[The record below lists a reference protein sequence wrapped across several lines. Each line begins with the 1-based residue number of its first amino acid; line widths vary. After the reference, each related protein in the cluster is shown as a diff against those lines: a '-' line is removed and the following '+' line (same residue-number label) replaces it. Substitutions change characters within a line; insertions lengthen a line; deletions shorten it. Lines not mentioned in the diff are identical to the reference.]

1 MKAGGNIG
9 DGKTDENG
17 EYPDC
22 KLEGSYLGS
31 HCQSM
36 ISYLK
41 TATTASAAPDHE
53 VFDVLISNRCAVTV
67 AK

>member
-22 KLEGSYLGS
+22 KLEGSYFGS
-31 HCQSM
+31 HWQPDDLILENGSN
-36 ISYLK
+36 SFS
-41 TATTASAAPDHE
+41 SAGP
-53 VFDVLISNRCAVTV
+53 
-67 AK
+67 

>member
-22 KLEGSYLGS
+22 KLEGSYFGS
-31 HCQSM
+31 HWRSM
-36 ISYLK
+36 ISYLRMWQWLHR
-41 TATTASAAPDHE
+41 ADRE
-53 VFDVLISNRCAVTV
+53 VFNVLISNR
-67 AK
+67 